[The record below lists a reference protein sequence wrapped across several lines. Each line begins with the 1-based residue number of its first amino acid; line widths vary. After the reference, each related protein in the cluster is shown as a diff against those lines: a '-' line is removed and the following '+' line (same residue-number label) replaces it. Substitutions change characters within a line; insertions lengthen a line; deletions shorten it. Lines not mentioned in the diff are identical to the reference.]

1 MVYSGKVNIQQAID
15 DSPFSR
21 FHWVIIVLGFLVLA
35 IDGFDTAAMG
45 YIAPTL
51 FSRLG
56 DQETRSRASI
66 KRRTAGALIWR
77 PAGRANFRSYGT

>member
-1 MVYSGKVNIQQAID
+1 MAYSGKVNIQQAID

-51 FSRLG
+51 SADWG
-56 DQETRSRASI
+56 I
-66 KRRTAGALIWR
+66 KKHWFTFLYAFPISTYNS
-77 PAGRANFRSYGT
+77 PSSYR